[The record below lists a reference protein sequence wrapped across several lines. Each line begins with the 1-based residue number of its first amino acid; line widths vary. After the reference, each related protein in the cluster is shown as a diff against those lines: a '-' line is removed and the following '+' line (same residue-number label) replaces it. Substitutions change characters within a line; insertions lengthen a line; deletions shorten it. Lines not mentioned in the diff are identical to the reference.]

1 MHESRKGGIVA
12 PVNEEQRPL
21 AGMAVSGGGNKM
33 SNRTWAE
40 ILRFYLR
47 VALFGDPVERRPKV
61 RALQPVMSTQLTELR
76 PLAHTK

>member
-1 MHESRKGGIVA
+1 
-12 PVNEEQRPL
+12 
-21 AGMAVSGGGNKM
+21 M

-40 ILRFYLR
+40 VLRFYLQ

-76 PLAHTK
+76 PLAHAK